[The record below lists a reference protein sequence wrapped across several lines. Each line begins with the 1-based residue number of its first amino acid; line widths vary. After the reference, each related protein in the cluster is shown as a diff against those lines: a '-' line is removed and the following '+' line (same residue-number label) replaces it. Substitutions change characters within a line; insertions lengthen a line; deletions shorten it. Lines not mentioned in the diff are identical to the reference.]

1 MFDDRVYTFLTLYKQ
16 MNYHTAAQMRNM
28 TQPGV
33 TQHIQ
38 YLEKQY
44 GVKFFRYEGRSLY
57 RTPEAERFKRCL
69 DRAMAEERALRQDF
83 SRKAGVH
90 LRIGATKTIG
100 EFVLPPVV
108 DQFLQDAGH
117 SLDFVID
124 NTHVL
129 LQMLED
135 GALDFAMVEGVFD
148 KARYDYRLYQKEK
161 FTGICTKNHKFAG
174 KRVPIQAI
182 FDQTLLIREKGSGTR
197 RLLEQALSSRG
208 FSLDSFSRTVSL
220 GNFSVLMD
228 LLIRENA
235 ITFAYQPIACQRK
248 ALTTFEVEGM
258 EWEGEFNFVYCS
270 RAIGEEKIRLFFGQT
285 NTPDLYF
292 SEAGIHTHQDQ
303 CAGDTARAKKG

>member
-1 MFDDRVYTFLTLYKQ
+1 MFDDRVYTFLTLYKE
-16 MNYHTAAQMRNM
+16 MNYHNAAQARNM

-44 GVKFFRYEGRSLY
+44 GVKFFRYEGRTLY
-57 RTPEAERFKRCL
+57 RTPEAERFKRYL
-69 DRAMAEERALRQDF
+69 DQAMAEERALREEF
-83 SRKAGVH
+83 SRKARVH

-100 EFVLPPVV
+100 EFVLPPTV
-108 DQFLQDAGH
+108 DRFLQDTNH

-124 NTHVL
+124 NTQVL

-135 GALDFAMVEGVFD
+135 GDLDFAMVEGVFD
-148 KARYDYRLYQKEK
+148 KSRYDYRLYRKEK
-161 FTGICTKNHKFAG
+161 FTGVCTKDHPFAG
-174 KRVPIQAI
+174 ERVPFEAI
-182 FDQTLLIREKGSGTR
+182 FNQTLLIREKGSGTR

-235 ITFAYQPIACQRK
+235 ITFAYQPIAYQRH

-270 RAIGEEKIRLFFGQT
+270 RTIGEEKIRLFFGESQE
-285 NTPDLYF
+285 PDL
-292 SEAGIHTHQDQ
+292 
-303 CAGDTARAKKG
+303 